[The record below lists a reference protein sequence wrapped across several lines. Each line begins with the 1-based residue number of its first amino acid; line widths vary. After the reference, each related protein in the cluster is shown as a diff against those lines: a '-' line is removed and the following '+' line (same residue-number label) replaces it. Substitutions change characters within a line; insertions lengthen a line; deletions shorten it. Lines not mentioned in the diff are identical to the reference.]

1 MGGCWGQIIGYSY
14 IVIGQ
19 RSRVDGGRAVTRA
32 EIVEFDARLRCQLLS
47 LPLFSRHRNIAH
59 NFHSIISIASRGST
73 FSNGPVTIHPYTA
86 CLLTCVT
93 NGASFL
99 RYHRAHQYQHHH
111 HQACDF
117 TVAGWLAV
125 RNGKFIVPIKEWLG
139 RMVSAA
145 SRTGSNGR
153 QILDTHVSV
162 SCV

>member
-19 RSRVDGGRAVTRA
+19 RSRVDGRRAVTRA

-47 LPLFSRHRNIAH
+47 LPLFNVIV
-59 NFHSIISIASRGST
+59 ISLITSTQLFQLPVGST

-111 HQACDF
+111 RRARHATLQ
-117 TVAGWLAV
+117 WLAGCAK
-125 RNGKFIVPIKEWLG
+125 REIYC
-139 RMVSAA
+139 A
-145 SRTGSNGR
+145 
-153 QILDTHVSV
+153 D
-162 SCV
+162 

>member
-19 RSRVDGGRAVTRA
+19 RSRVDGRRAVTRA

-59 NFHSIISIASRGST
+59 NFHSIISIASRKHLFKRACYNT
-73 FSNGPVTIHPYTA
+73 PVHGVFAHVCNKWRILFA
-86 CLLTCVT
+86 ISS
-93 NGASFL
+93 GASIPAPPTPPGMRL
-99 RYHRAHQYQHHH
+99 YS
-111 HQACDF
+111 
-117 TVAGWLAV
+117 GWLAV

>member
-1 MGGCWGQIIGYSY
+1 MVVISEWVGGCWGQIIGYSY

-19 RSRVDGGRAVTRA
+19 RSRVDGRRAVTRA

-117 TVAGWLAV
+117 TVAGWLCETGNLLCRL
-125 RNGKFIVPIKEWLG
+125 RNGLEEWFRL
-139 RMVSAA
+139 RVEQDLMAD
-145 SRTGSNGR
+145 RY
-153 QILDTHVSV
+153 
-162 SCV
+162 